1 MIIADNLQ
9 FATVV
14 SVHDGDSI
22 RVAVDSQDEK
32 GNPTKMVFALR
43 FGNIDAPEV
52 FAPGYSTDQPFGRE
66 AGNYLRSLIKGKKVA
81 IQKTFK
87 RDTWDRRISDVLIE
101 NPDFSEFGLDVAGL
115 LVDNGWAWA
124 GLGSGNSEDLKAL
137 RYRQAE
143 AKAKKVGLWV
153 GTNPIRPSVWR
164 RLTAKRGVSK
174 WPTDLSRDEVLT
186 LKEFEAKYDN

>member
-22 RVAVDSQDEK
+22 RVAIDSKDEN
-32 GNPTKMVFALR
+32 GNPTKTVFSLR
-43 FGNIDAPEV
+43 LGNLDAPEV
-52 FAPGYSTDQPFGRE
+52 YAPGYSTDQPFGRE
-66 AGNYLRSLIKGKKVA
+66 AGDYLRKLVKGKQVA

-87 RDTWDRRISDVLIE
+87 RDTWDRRVSDVLIE
-101 NPDFSEFGLDVAGL
+101 NPSFPDYGLDVAGL

-124 GLGSGNSEDLKAL
+124 GLGSGNSETLKSL
-137 RYRQAE
+137 RNRQAE
-143 AKAKKVGLWV
+143 AKAKKVGLWA
-153 GTNPIRPSVWR
+153 GENPIRPSVWR
-164 RLTAKRGVSK
+164 RLTLKRKASK
-174 WPTDLSRDEVLT
+174 WPTSFEKDEVLT

>member
-32 GNPTKMVFALR
+32 GNPTKTVFALR

-66 AGNYLRSLIKGKKVA
+66 AGDYLRSLIKGKKVA

-101 NPDFSEFGLDVAGL
+101 NPDFSDFGLDVAGL

-124 GLGSGNSEDLKAL
+124 GLGSGSSEELKAL
-137 RYRQAE
+137 RNRQAE
-143 AKAKKVGLWV
+143 AKAKKVGLWA

-164 RLTAKRGVSK
+164 RLTAKRGLSK
-174 WPTDLSRDEVLT
+174 WPTDLSRDEILT

>member
-32 GNPTKMVFALR
+32 GNPTKTVFALR

-66 AGNYLRSLIKGKKVA
+66 AGDYLRSLIKGKQVA

-101 NPDFSEFGLDVAGL
+101 NPDFSDFGLDVAGL

-124 GLGSGNSEDLKAL
+124 GLGSGSSEELKAL
-137 RYRQAE
+137 RNRQAE
-143 AKAKKVGLWV
+143 AKAKKVGLWA

-164 RLTAKRGVSK
+164 RLTAKRGLSK
-174 WPTDLSRDEVLT
+174 WPTDLSRDEILS
-186 LKEFEAKYDN
+186 LKEFEEKYDN